1 MYLQNGV
8 NTLICIYDRLFYWGV
23 ISASLHWYSR
33 LHARR
38 DPGLALGL
46 ASGRTCIPLLKPLL
60 APDLQKPQLLKV
72 ERMARLRV
80 ETADMTRRKVRSSR
94 GLEVFRRLISWW
106 NRSQGCKEAA
116 GWWGMGA

>member
-8 NTLICIYDRLFYWGV
+8 NILICICDRLFYWGV

-46 ASGRTCIPLLKPLL
+46 ASGRTCIWLFKPLL
-60 APDLQKPQLLKV
+60 ALDLQKLQLLKA

-80 ETADMTRRKVRSSR
+80 ETADMTRRKVRSFR
-94 GLEVFRRLISWW
+94 GLEVFRGLLSWW
-106 NRSQGCKEAA
+106 NRSQCCREVA